1 MMWLVRGPYTLK
13 QILLLSANFVV
24 YRCQS
29 HHCCCGFFIN
39 RKVLVI
45 NLLFIRFIEIISSDL
60 NVINAIYIVEA
71 L

>member
-1 MMWLVRGPYTLK
+1 MRGPYTLK

-29 HHCCCGFFIN
+29 HRCCGFFIN